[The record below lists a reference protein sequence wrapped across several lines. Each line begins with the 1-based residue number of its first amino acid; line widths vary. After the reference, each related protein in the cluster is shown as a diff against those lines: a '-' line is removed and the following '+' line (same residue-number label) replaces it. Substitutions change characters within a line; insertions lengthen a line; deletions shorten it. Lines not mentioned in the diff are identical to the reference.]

1 MDIKAAFDTIKQ
13 DKMLQV
19 VSDLLDK
26 ASYSSATHVPSPKL
40 TAIGPRLL
48 SHAVLPA
55 SPSSQQGIS
64 GIRPPDLQDPRPCQR

>member
-26 ASYSSATHVPSPKL
+26 ASYPSATLVSSPKL

-48 SHAVLPA
+48 SHAVLPTAPA
-55 SPSSQQGIS
+55 S
-64 GIRPPDLQDPRPCQR
+64 